1 MDKSKIYRLRPENAP
16 LKHLLK
22 NVNPIQTFGELN
34 IEISG
39 IAFDSRQVKKNYI
52 SVAIQGLKQEGNDFQ
67 KQAME
72 TGAVAIV
79 TEKPPTSSSVTSIQ
93 VEDARIALAKLAA
106 AFYDF
111 PHNKLHLIGITGT
124 NGKTTHACRGFT
136 PHAFLP

>member
-1 MDKSKIYRLRPENAP
+1 MAKSKIYRLRPENAP

-22 NVNPIQTFGELN
+22 HVNPIQTFGELN

-52 SVAIQGLKQEGNDFQ
+52 FVAIQGFTQDGNDFQ
-67 KQAME
+67 KHAMK

-124 NGKTTHACRGFT
+124 NGKTTTAYLIRSIFE
-136 PHAFLP
+136 AA